1 MNPTNI
7 CACIGPLGDCPCLRR
22 SRGQKVEIT
31 ETSVAPEIFSLLDD
45 EDKTLINRLKVKALG
60 RYLNIKNKNRAPPQ
74 ISEPLSITQRMDI
87 NSPPGTK
94 VIFDAN
100 GGYDSEKQWA
110 KTLLEEGKEYTVKQI
125 DVHSYTSSV
134 TLEEL
139 SHKFFNSV
147 LFAKRQ

>member
-1 MNPTNI
+1 MNPINI
-7 CACIGPLGDCPCLRR
+7 CACIGPLGDCPCLRL

-31 ETSVAPEIFSLLDD
+31 ETSVSPEIFSLLDD
-45 EDKTLINRLKVKALG
+45 EDKTLINQLKIKALG
-60 RYLNIKNKNRAPPQ
+60 RYLNIKNKNRAQPQ
-74 ISEPLSITQRMDI
+74 SEHLSIAERMDI

-110 KTLLEEGKEYTVKQI
+110 KTLLEVGKEYTVKQI
-125 DVHSYTSSV
+125 NIHSYSSSV